1 MHNVKDK
8 EVNEDVEFVLIG
20 AGKNENEDLAQT
32 IQAPLPR
39 PPQNRHGLHVHR
51 PGEAAAGPVSSHVQG
66 QDGEQR
72 PRLLDPGCQGGAG
85 GRGLEGVHQVGRVRI
100 NAEDIKDE
108 DLVSQD

>member
-1 MHNVKDK
+1 MHNVKEK

-20 AGKNENEDLAQT
+20 AGKNERDLTQT
-32 IQAPLPR
+32 ILALLPR
-39 PPQNRHGLHVHR
+39 PTQNRHGLHVHR
-51 PGEAAAGPVSSHVQG
+51 PGEAAAGSVSSHVQG

-85 GRGLEGVHQVGRVRI
+85 GRGLEAVHQVGRVRI